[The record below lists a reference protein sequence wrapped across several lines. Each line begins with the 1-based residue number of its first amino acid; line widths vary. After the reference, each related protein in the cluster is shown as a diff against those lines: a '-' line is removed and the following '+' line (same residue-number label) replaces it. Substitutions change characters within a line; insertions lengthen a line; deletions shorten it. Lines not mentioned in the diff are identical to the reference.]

1 MKKQTVTVTLSA
13 LLSLCLAFCAGCA
26 KNSKTAAISSKAVQL
41 SESSSAVENSLESTA
56 APSSAE
62 VITSSLTAEDAAET
76 VLPRAAR
83 SAKVSKAA
91 KPAAKVRTVVPVAA
105 IFNTH
110 KQSNNL
116 DIDHNVFM
124 DALEYTG
131 YNLKKHRADGNMWKY
146 IYAADKRGM
155 GYLSSISYGGASSGY
170 EVTGGK
176 PDVAAMAKKGGL
188 VCASYVTYVYFNYLP
203 NVAGISTSML
213 DKPAKPINANDWK
226 IAAGKWVQ
234 KGYSRYIP
242 FTAKILPSK
251 YTVFQCAQTV
261 PIGSILIFADAKK
274 AANNGTHV
282 AIYGGF
288 KNGYNW
294 VYHVGNANGPEFCA
308 IERMGFGPDPQ
319 RLIQIITPPSVVQ
332 YAASLEVTVLDD
344 SGTALS
350 GVRLTA
356 KNHKNGKSYSVGVT
370 NQSGKTIAK
379 DLPFGQYTVTQTV
392 LGGYTGQSSYTV
404 TLTGKSNAKGSL
416 KIVNTRKMGAIMVE
430 VTGKN
435 GLPLTGAAF
444 AVLNSQGKEVAR
456 LGPTGANGK
465 ATLTG
470 SKSVPLYFGSYT
482 VKQCTAPK
490 GYLLNEKAFA
500 VTLSE
505 ANSKATLS
513 LQNVADLTGP
523 ETSSKATAAES
534 AE

>member
-1 MKKQTVTVTLSA
+1 MRSIIRSFFSVGKNQNRANWDRLSA
-13 LLSLCLAFCAGCA
+13 L
-26 KNSKTAAISSKAVQL
+26 KNRAA
-41 SESSSAVENSLESTA
+41 ENSLESTA

-91 KPAAKVRTVVPVAA
+91 KPAAKVRTVAPVAA

-203 NVAGISTSML
+203 NVAGISTNML

-251 YTVFQCAQTV
+251 CA
-261 PIGSILIFADAKK
+261 
-274 AANNGTHV
+274 AAFRQLGFCTANS
-282 AIYGGF
+282 GGF
-288 KNGYNW
+288 A
-294 VYHVGNANGPEFCA
+294 V
-308 IERMGFGPDPQ
+308 FGAP
-319 RLIQIITPPSVVQ
+319 
-332 YAASLEVTVLDD
+332 
-344 SGTALS
+344 GTK
-350 GVRLTA
+350 GQA
-356 KNHKNGKSYSVGVT
+356 K
-370 NQSGKTIAK
+370 AK
-379 DLPFGQYTVTQTV
+379 
-392 LGGYTGQSSYTV
+392 
-404 TLTGKSNAKGSL
+404 
-416 KIVNTRKMGAIMVE
+416 
-430 VTGKN
+430 
-435 GLPLTGAAF
+435 
-444 AVLNSQGKEVAR
+444 
-456 LGPTGANGK
+456 
-465 ATLTG
+465 
-470 SKSVPLYFGSYT
+470 
-482 VKQCTAPK
+482 
-490 GYLLNEKAFA
+490 
-500 VTLSE
+500 
-505 ANSKATLS
+505 
-513 LQNVADLTGP
+513 
-523 ETSSKATAAES
+523 
-534 AE
+534 